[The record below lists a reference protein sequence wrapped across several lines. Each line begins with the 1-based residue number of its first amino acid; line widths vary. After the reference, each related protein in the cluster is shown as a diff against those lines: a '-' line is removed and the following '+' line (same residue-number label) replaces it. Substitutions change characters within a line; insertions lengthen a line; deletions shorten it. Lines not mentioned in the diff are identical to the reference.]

1 MNSGGYARTTECAS
15 RVRLV
20 LGGTPRAYREHC
32 RCIFPSL
39 KRQTER
45 RCPIRR
51 EGRTTSLPGSATT
64 RRTSRQPRP
73 TAAGQFGGSPVPSN
87 LCSPSRMTAPHR
99 IGVRRWRHARSN
111 VSLLRAS
118 MRRTALRGSR
128 RRVQPRRTASHARA
142 YSHASCAEVS
152 TCIHLV
158 QRPSCQVGRRDK
170 CGRKHVHR

>member
-20 LGGTPRAYREHC
+20 LGGTPRAHREHC

-99 IGVRRWRHARSN
+99 IGVRRWRRRALECLVIACLHAPYSTKRIAATS
-111 VSLLRAS
+111 A
-118 MRRTALRGSR
+118 TAPNCVAREGLFACVLCGGLDLHSFGAAA
-128 RRVQPRRTASHARA
+128 VVPSGAPR
-142 YSHASCAEVS
+142 
-152 TCIHLV
+152 
-158 QRPSCQVGRRDK
+158 
-170 CGRKHVHR
+170 